1 MKKVFSRIG
10 LIICLLLL
18 CPVLLL
24 GQSKPLR
31 EVRVP
36 YALGGSTS
44 FFWVAQRS
52 GSFEKYGLKVLPIF
66 MRGGREAVQALI
78 SRDVAMLQQ
87 GSAGVILAWAQGA
100 KDLVV
105 LGATGNKLDYVF
117 VSSSAIKKTADL
129 KGKRIA
135 ISQLGAS
142 TEFIA
147 RLALRQLGINEKDV
161 ILLGLGAQGERWA
174 ALAGGHV
181 DASVFQPPITLRA
194 RKAGLPIWV
203 DFSKSDYEFVVAGPV
218 TLRSFI
224 KSERETV
231 MNFMRGL
238 ADGMD
243 FYRDEKNKDAVHK
256 YLGEFYKSNNMEE
269 LEETRRVY
277 SQVTPG
283 LPMVTLKAMENMIN
297 SDRMLSTMNINGADV
312 MDLSFLKQLEDERKA
327 KK

>member
-1 MKKVFSRIG
+1 MNKAVFSISMIVSTISLLPS
-10 LIICLLLL
+10 LI
-18 CPVLLL
+18 PA
-24 GQSKPLR
+24 QTKALR

-44 FFWVAQRS
+44 FFWVAQRA
-52 GSFEKYGLKVLPIF
+52 GSFEKYGLKVVPIF

-78 SRDVAMLQQ
+78 SRDVTMLQQ
-87 GSAGVILAWAQGA
+87 GSAGVILVWAQGA
-100 KDLVV
+100 KDLAII
-105 LGATGNKLDYVF
+105 GATGNKLDYVF
-117 VSSSAIKKTADL
+117 VSSPVIKKPEDL
-129 KGKRIA
+129 KGKKIA
-135 ISQLGAS
+135 ISQLGAG

-147 RLALRQLGINEKDV
+147 RLALRQLGVNEKDV

-181 DASVFQPPITLRA
+181 DASVFQPPITVRA
-194 RKAGLPIWV
+194 RKLGLPVWV

-224 KSERETV
+224 KTDRETV

-243 FYRDEKNKDAVHK
+243 FYRDERNKQAVIK
-256 YLGEFYKSNNMEE
+256 YLGEFYKSNNTEE

-277 SQVTPG
+277 TQVTPG
-283 LPMVTLKAMENMIN
+283 LPVVTLKAMENMIA
-297 SDRMLSTMNINGADV
+297 SDRMLSTMNINGAEV
-312 MDLSFLKQLEDERKA
+312 MDLSFLKQLEEERKA
-327 KK
+327 KR